1 MRTLFAAGLTAGY
14 FIAMSAHAQA
24 PSLPTNLPAALKP
37 VGMAPYLQVSA
48 TGAQVYTC
56 GQSNGAWTWVFK
68 APDAQLFDAQKKQV
82 GKHYAGPTWE
92 ALAGGKV
99 VGAVK
104 ASAPGGPGNIP
115 WLLLDV
121 KSRDGAGP
129 FTDAKAILRI
139 DTNGGVAPTSAC
151 DQAHSGQVAQVP
163 YTANYVFLK

>member
-1 MRTLFAAGLTAGY
+1 MRTLFAAGLAAGY
-14 FIAMSAHAQA
+14 VIAMSAHAQA
-24 PSLPTNLPAALKP
+24 PTLPANLPAALKP
-37 VGMAPYLQVSA
+37 AGLTPYLQVSA

-56 GQSNGAWTWVFK
+56 SQSNGVWVWLFK
-68 APDAQLFDAQKKQV
+68 APDAKLFDAQKKQV

-99 VGAVK
+99 VGVVK
-104 ASAPGGPGNIP
+104 ASAPGGAGNIP

-121 KSRDGAGP
+121 KSREGSGP

-139 DTNGGVAPTSAC
+139 DTNGGVAPAPNCS
-151 DQAHSGQVAQVP
+151 QANSGEMAEVP